1 MLTRSDVVW
10 KSFFCGVDEENKL
23 ETLFLFATDSMKL
36 SRKLVGNLEKLKHG
50 QSETKN
56 ASELTIEP
64 FSQSSAKLKYH
75 KTFFPN

>member
-23 ETLFLFATDSMKL
+23 ETPFLFATDSMKL

-50 QSETKN
+50 
-56 ASELTIEP
+56 
-64 FSQSSAKLKYH
+64 
-75 KTFFPN
+75 